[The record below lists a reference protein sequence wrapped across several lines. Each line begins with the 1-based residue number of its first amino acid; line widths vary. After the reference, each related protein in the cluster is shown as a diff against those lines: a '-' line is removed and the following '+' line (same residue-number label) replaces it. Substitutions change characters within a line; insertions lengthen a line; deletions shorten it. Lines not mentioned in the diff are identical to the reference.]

1 MNIINEF
8 FVSFILI
15 KLYFKFKV
23 CRKIK
28 FPLLWKFY
36 FSKWKFYFSADKWIL
51 LILSPLILLFI
62 PWYFNVLK
70 LEFSLP
76 WWLPYFL
83 FSNILLVVLVEE
95 VYFRGYLQQRL
106 SQILNPNSALLI
118 ASIAFGLIHYRS
130 GVLMIVFASLAGIIY
145 GLAYKY
151 SKSLWISVL
160 FHCGLNLIHLI
171 FFTYPFYLKS

>member
-1 MNIINEF
+1 APFTLYFNFDKPIG
-8 FVSFILI
+8 VFIL
-15 KLYFKFKV
+15 F
-23 CRKIK
+23 
-28 FPLLWKFY
+28 LLLPMLFTNKNY
-36 FSKWKFYFSADKWIL
+36 VKASLLKWIL

-160 FHCGLNLIHLI
+160 FHYGLNLIHLI